1 MAAPSSSASSPAPAP
16 APASPAMSFGRAAR
30 TAQARYP
37 RPDYRRTSSSPL
49 FPTASTPL
57 LPLSAADKDGP
68 SSRRGMPS
76 PRVLIIAVMAVL
88 GTAAVVLTFRSRV
101 AVRSV
106 DPVLV
111 EYADATA
118 APSPIAST
126 AVSIAHAEKT
136 KRYFDRVM
144 RAMQSHPSSR
154 TYCSA
159 STPTP
164 PTYTRPTVPGVSGLT
179 LVKAVLVARHGDR
192 APQNMMRDDVAG
204 NVTWNCNNVEYMF
217 LHDASPPPAE
227 ETNADLEV
235 LVSKKVTKISEK
247 PWMPRM
253 WAGTCALA
261 DLTAKGRAMFVD
273 FGYQMREIYGTYSGC
288 LGLLDQLGFLS
299 AMLNPDELNVHATAI
314 SRTIHS
320 AQSFLQGLYPSGTH
334 PTSRHVTIRTRPI
347 DVDPLHSNKLHVQ
360 CERLA
365 RLHALSKQT
374 PLWAHFM
381 ERSAANRA
389 RIEALA
395 PLKASKSTTSAK
407 ALVESLK
414 GVPAVIENL
423 WCRRCWEKPLPCLP
437 RDEARASLSRVAT
450 IAGVPADLDN
460 GGESDTCLQESAVDQ
475 AWLDKSFDFWY
486 RNNYFP
492 NRHRHDIVR
501 LEMGPFLRD
510 VLGALPTPNG
520 GKVETKLHV
529 FLSHDGTLSGLL
541 GALRAAPGHHTWP
554 SYRSNVVVEVW
565 AGKDQVT
572 GMPRE
577 FVRILHDGRPL
588 VTDPDMARAGEDE
601 EGEAPWCRFGGEHGD
616 VCPLEKFRGFLES
629 HSVEEWEEACLVRN
643 DATDGADALEM

>member
-1 MAAPSSSASSPAPAP
+1 
-16 APASPAMSFGRAAR
+16 MSFGRAAR
-30 TAQARYP
+30 TAQVRFP
-37 RPDYRRTSSSPL
+37 RPDYRRASSSPL
-49 FPTASTPL
+49 LPTASTPL
-57 LPLSAADKDGP
+57 LPLNAAEKDRP
-68 SSRRGMPS
+68 SSRRSMPS
-76 PRVLIIAVMAVL
+76 RRVLIIAVMAVL

-111 EYADATA
+111 EYTAAAA
-118 APSPIAST
+118 APSIAS
-126 AVSIAHAEKT
+126 ADSIAHTEKT
-136 KRYFDRVM
+136 KQYFDRVM
-144 RAMQSHPSSR
+144 RAMQTHPSSR

-159 STPTP
+159 DTPTP
-164 PTYTRPTVPGVSGLT
+164 PTYTHPKVPGKSGLT
-179 LVKAVLVARHGDR
+179 LIKAVLVARHGDR
-192 APQNMMRDDVAG
+192 APQNMLRDDVAG

-217 LHDASPPPAE
+217 LHDASPPTAE

-261 DLTAKGRAMFVD
+261 DLTAKGRTMFVD
-273 FGYQMREIYGTYSGC
+273 FGHQMREIYVE
-288 LGLLDQLGFLS
+288 QLGFLS

-320 AQSFLQGLYPSGTH
+320 AQSLLQGLYPRGTH
-334 PTSRHVTIRTRPI
+334 PTNRHVTIRTRPI

-395 PLKASKSTTSAK
+395 PLKAAKSTTSTK
-407 ALVESLK
+407 ALAESLK

-423 WCRRCWEKPLPCLP
+423 WCRRCWSKPLPCLP

-450 IAGVPADLDN
+450 IAGVPADLDDD
-460 GGESDTCLQESAVDQ
+460 GGEPDTCLQESTVDQ

-492 NRHRHDIVR
+492 NQHRHDIVR

-510 VLGALPTPNG
+510 MLGALPTPNG

-565 AGKDQVT
+565 AGTDDAT
-572 GMPRE
+572 GKPRE

-588 VTDPDMARAGEDE
+588 VTDPDMAGAD
-601 EGEAPWCRFGGEHGD
+601 EGENAPWCRFGGEHGD
-616 VCPLEKFRGFLES
+616 LCPLETFRGFLES
-629 HSVEEWEEACLVRN
+629 HSVEEWEEACLVRD
-643 DATDGADALEM
+643 DAADGADALDM